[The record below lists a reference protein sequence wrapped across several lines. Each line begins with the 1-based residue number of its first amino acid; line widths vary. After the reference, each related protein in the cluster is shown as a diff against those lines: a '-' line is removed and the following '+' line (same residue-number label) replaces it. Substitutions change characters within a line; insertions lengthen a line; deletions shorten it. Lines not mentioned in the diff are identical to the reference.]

1 MLYTKLEWRGSKED
15 KGSRLRRSK
24 KFRIQK
30 KKKVFVVVVIVVGN
44 AVVGDGLVGVV
55 FIVLGNLMWAVDCN
69 LIHQSVS
76 GCLIPSIFVFSSF
89 WKLKRQKFLVSPS
102 LSLPVLLCPP
112 IKAPHFECICNNRG
126 KYHVQCPFF
135 FLLSFFHSYFARFWW
150 STISRIS
157 FFNFYVSIYLSVC
170 VNLLRKTVCVYLM
183 TLCGVLCHSFMSD
196 NCKRQSFSRIRLA
209 PAFPSLFLQQEN
221 VTFWIIIK

>member
-135 FLLSFFHSYFARFWW
+135 FLLSFFHILPVFDGRLYQEYHSLIFMFRFTFPFVLIFWGK
-150 STISRIS
+150 
-157 FFNFYVSIYLSVC
+157 LCVC
-170 VNLLRKTVCVYLM
+170 
-183 TLCGVLCHSFMSD
+183 
-196 NCKRQSFSRIRLA
+196 I
-209 PAFPSLFLQQEN
+209 
-221 VTFWIIIK
+221 

>member
-1 MLYTKLEWRGSKED
+1 MLYTKLEWRGSKEG

-89 WKLKRQKFLVSPS
+89 WKLKRQKFLVSLLLFPS
-102 LSLPVLLCPP
+102 PFCSVLPSKPP
-112 IKAPHFECICNNRG
+112 ILNVFVIIVENIMFNVLFFPS
-126 KYHVQCPFF
+126 F
-135 FLLSFFHSYFARFWW
+135 FLSYFARFWW

-183 TLCGVLCHSFMSD
+183 TLRGVLCHSFMSD